1 MQKLAD
7 TGTDLIVSAPSGTKE
22 KQLDILVGVAVLAI
36 VHSFNPLFQWVLYI
50 HPVVFIS
57 LF

>member
-22 KQLDILVGVAVLAI
+22 KQLNILVGVAVLAI
-36 VHSFNPLFQWVLYI
+36 VHSFNPLFQ
-50 HPVVFIS
+50 
-57 LF
+57 